1 MTHVDAEMA
10 FTNVRHEDFVEERKS
25 KKNDE
30 ELNKSTMEVRKALE
44 NNSKVR
50 LLSDDKILS
59 RTEDPF

>member
-50 LLSDDKILS
+50 LLSENKFIS
-59 RTEDPF
+59 EP